1 MILWSNLCDNF
12 LKLQLRS
19 SLEIEENL
27 ICESPKY
34 FFVEGDLAVR
44 NFYADLKSTSY
55 RMYRQSYNKFC
66 QRKSPAKFITLAI
79 WKAKSSIR
87 RIIQWRQK

>member
-1 MILWSNLCDNF
+1 MILWPNLCDNF
-12 LKLQLRS
+12 VKLQLRS

-27 ICESPKY
+27 IGESHKY

-55 RMYRQSYNKFC
+55 RMYRQSYN
-66 QRKSPAKFITLAI
+66 
-79 WKAKSSIR
+79 
-87 RIIQWRQK
+87 